1 MSEVISAAKPPVG
14 SFDRV
19 AKVLVAVSRMDAPRV
34 AQIGAHTG
42 LPSSAVYRCLTS
54 LVEAGLVEEGPT
66 RGRYHAGVVT
76 VALAERYRRSVL
88 NGDVTSRTLHAL
100 AAHTLEFAA
109 LLVRRGDDIVCIDA
123 ADGSRVLRCTFVVG
137 EVVPMVAGA
146 SASAILAFLP
156 DDEAEGVLARHGV
169 VGSDASRVL
178 MSRADVRERG
188 FATSSGE
195 VDEGVWGVAAPVFRE
210 GLVIGAVATMAPV
223 FRAARLARAAAAA
236 TVMAAKALS
245 EQGLR
250 L

>member
-1 MSEVISAAKPPVG
+1 MG

-19 AKVLVAVSRMDAPRV
+19 SKVLVAVSRMDAPRV
-34 AQIGAHTG
+34 AQIAARTG
-42 LPSSAVYRCLTS
+42 LPLSAVYRCLSS
-54 LVEAGLVEEGPT
+54 LVDAGLVEEGPT

-88 NGDVTSRTLHAL
+88 SGDVTSRTLHAL

-109 LLVRRGDDIVCIDA
+109 LLVRRGDDIVCIDT

-146 SASAILAFLP
+146 STSAILAYLP
-156 DDEAEGVLARHGV
+156 DDEAAGILARHGV
-169 VGSDASRVL
+169 AGSDASPVL
-178 MSRADVRERG
+178 ESRAEVRERG
-188 FATSSGE
+188 FATSAGE
-195 VDEGVWGVAAPVFRE
+195 VDEGVWGVAAPVFRD

-223 FRAARLARAAAAA
+223 FRASRLARTAVPA
-236 TVMAAKALS
+236 TVVAAKALS

>member
-1 MSEVISAAKPPVG
+1 MANPPVG

-34 AQIGAHTG
+34 AQIGAYTG
-42 LPSSAVYRCLTS
+42 LPASAVYRCLTS

-88 NGDVTSRTLHAL
+88 SGDVTSRTLHAL

-146 SASAILAFLP
+146 SASVILAYLP
-156 DDEAEGVLARHGV
+156 DDEAQGVLARHGV

-178 MSRADVRERG
+178 MSRTDVRERG
-188 FATSSGE
+188 FATSAGE

-223 FRAARLARAAAAA
+223 FRASRLARAAASA